1 MIVTHGTVVPHGRGC
16 VLTIGNFDGAHRG
29 HQAIFQ
35 RLTAKARELALASG
49 VLTFEPH
56 PREYFS
62 PGTAPARI
70 ARLRDKL
77 ERIAA
82 AGIERAHVARFDA
95 RLAALSA
102 QGFIEQILV
111 HGFQVKWLLVG
122 KDFRF
127 GAKRAGDLD
136 LLGRA
141 AREHGFWLETLP
153 EVSIEGERVS
163 SSAVRAALKAG
174 DFARAELLLGR
185 PYTISGRVAH
195 GKKVGRTLGFPTAN
209 IFLRREP
216 AVSGIFVVD
225 VEDLDAG
232 WRAHGAANVGRRPTV
247 NEVPVPLLE
256 VHLLDPFD
264 AARLGSRGELYGRH
278 LRVSF
283 RKRIRDEER
292 FDGLDALRVAIAAD
306 VEQAREYFRHH
317 D

>member
-1 MIVTHGTVVPHGRGC
+1 MIVTHGSVVPHGKGC
-16 VLTIGNFDGAHRG
+16 VLSIGNFDGAHRG
-29 HQAIFQ
+29 HQAIFE
-35 RLTAKARELALASG
+35 RLVARARELALPST

-56 PREYFS
+56 PREYCS

-82 AGIERAHVARFDA
+82 AGIARAHVARFDA
-95 RLAALSA
+95 RLASLSA
-102 QGFIEQILV
+102 QGFIDDILLR
-111 HGFQVKWLLVG
+111 GFAVKCLLAG
-122 KDFRF
+122 RDFRF
-127 GAKRAGDLD
+127 GAKRAGDLAM
-136 LLGRA
+136 LSRA
-141 AREHGFWLETLP
+141 AQQHAFELETLP

-163 SSAVRAALKAG
+163 SSAVRAALKEG
-174 DFARAELLLGR
+174 DFARAERLLGR

-209 IFLRREP
+209 IYLRREP

-225 VEDLDAG
+225 VEDIEAG
-232 WRAHGAANVGRRPTV
+232 WHAQGAANVGRRPTV

-256 VHLLDPFD
+256 VHLLEPFD
-264 AARLGSRGELYGRH
+264 AARLGARGELYGRH

-283 RKRIRDEER
+283 RKRIRNELK
-292 FDGLDALRVAIAAD
+292 FDGLEALRVAIAAD
-306 VEQAREYFRHH
+306 VHQAREYFRHH

>member
-1 MIVTHGTVVPHGRGC
+1 MIVTHGTVTPHGKGC

-35 RLTAKARELALASG
+35 SLVAKARALGLQSS

-62 PGTAPARI
+62 PATAPARI

-77 ERIAA
+77 ERICA
-82 AGIERAHVARFDA
+82 AGIDRAHVARFDA
-95 RLAALSA
+95 RMAALSA
-102 QGFIEQILV
+102 ERFVEDVLV
-111 HGFQVKWLLVG
+111 RGFQVKSLLVG

-127 GAKRAGDLD
+127 GAKRAGDLE
-136 LLGRA
+136 LLQRA
-141 AREHGFWLETLP
+141 ASLHGFGLETLP
-153 EVSIEGERVS
+153 EVRLGSERVS

-185 PYTISGRVAH
+185 PYTMSGRVTH

-216 AVSGIFVVD
+216 AVHGIFVVE
-225 VEDLDAG
+225 VEDIEDG
-232 WRAHGAANVGRRPTV
+232 WRKPGAANVGRRPTV
-247 NEVPVPLLE
+247 NEVPIPLLE
-256 VHLLDPFD
+256 VHLLEPC
-264 AARLGSRGELYGRH
+264 GELYGRH
-278 LRVSF
+278 LRVTF
-283 RKRIRDEER
+283 RAKLRDEQKFE
-292 FDGLDALRVAIAAD
+292 GLEALHAAIAAD
-306 VEQAREYFRHH
+306 VEQAREFFRKQNKL